1 MVRQRAYKANFV
13 SIPVNHANIMKER
26 HLEFALE
33 GIRYWDLLRQGVSA
47 ATAEIAETTT
57 LLSGGVSGAKTIS
70 VGKIVATQGL
80 SQIPN
85 TQITLSGGVLKQNAG
100 W

>member
-1 MVRQRAYKANFV
+1 VRQRAYKDNFT
-13 SIPVNHANIMKER
+13 SLPVNQDNILKER

-33 GIRYWDLLRQGVSA
+33 GIRYWDLLRQGIGKASS
-47 ATAEIAETTT
+47 TIAETTT
-57 LLSGGVSGAKTIS
+57 LLNGGAPATKTIS
-70 VGKIVATQGL
+70 AAKIQETKGL
-80 SQIPN
+80 LQIPN